1 MNQTNCEECLHV
13 CFEPTY
19 TLRDVE
25 LHGGTGIYDLRFC
38 IFHWYIALLVSFA
51 VELLRLSQIH
61 CKRNSI
67 ILEVQKRSLNHLQLF
82 PAHTFP
88 DFNTQN
94 LGTPYIL
101 TWMTSYIRNFI
112 AELSPAFR
120 IYRHRDSLVK
130 RRNLLQSLAVTGTRF
145 LNSLSCKSKGNYW
158 LMQNEP
164 IFTVQ

>member
-67 ILEVQKRSLNHLQLF
+67 ILEVQKRSLNDLQLF
-82 PAHTFP
+82 SCTYFSRFQHVEFRNSIYIDMD
-88 DFNTQN
+88 DFIHSQ
-94 LGTPYIL
+94 
-101 TWMTSYIRNFI
+101 FI

-120 IYRHRDSLVK
+120 FVSELSFTGLTHNVKVLLYLLV
-130 RRNLLQSLAVTGTRF
+130 F
-145 LNSLSCKSKGNYW
+145 
-158 LMQNEP
+158 
-164 IFTVQ
+164 

>member
-67 ILEVQKRSLNHLQLF
+67 ILEVQKRSLNDL
-82 PAHTFP
+82 
-88 DFNTQN
+88 
-94 LGTPYIL
+94 
-101 TWMTSYIRNFI
+101 
-112 AELSPAFR
+112 
-120 IYRHRDSLVK
+120 
-130 RRNLLQSLAVTGTRF
+130 
-145 LNSLSCKSKGNYW
+145 
-158 LMQNEP
+158 
-164 IFTVQ
+164 